1 MTTESRII
9 SGATLPAEKLGKLC
23 YQLANAAYP
32 NGAPWQ
38 QTTFIAD
45 VEMPQAHYDVILVRN
60 RPVGFISHTLVL
72 DEAEITNV
80 AVHPDFQ
87 HQGLAGRL
95 LNGCFEQLSLGDQL
109 FLEVRSSN
117 VAAQHL
123 YLKCGFEHIATR
135 KNYYHSPL
143 EDALIMRKIIN

>member
-1 MTTESRII
+1 MATEPRIV
-9 SGATLPAEKLGKLC
+9 SGAVFSAEELGKLC
-23 YQLANAAYP
+23 YQLATVAYP
-32 NGAPWQ
+32 NGAPWRQ
-38 QTTFIAD
+38 ATFIAD
-45 VEMPQAHYDVILVRN
+45 VDMPQAHYDVILVRE
-60 RPVGFISHTLVL
+60 RPVGFISHTVVL
-72 DEAEITNV
+72 DEAEVTNV

-95 LNGCFEQLSLGDQL
+95 LNGCFEQLSPGDQL

-123 YLKCGFEHIATR
+123 YLKCGFERIATR